1 MIGTL
6 DGLSDMSKDKY
17 VFLRADRSVP
27 YGELM
32 SVMEL
37 LRSGGYSRV
46 KLVALE
52 GAPGA
57 PAAGAGQP

>member
-1 MIGTL
+1 
-6 DGLSDMSKDKY
+6 MSKDKY

>member
-1 MIGTL
+1 MCSCAPI
-6 DGLSDMSKDKY
+6 K
-17 VFLRADRSVP
+17 AVP

-32 SVMEL
+32 GVMEI

-52 GAPGA
+52 GAPA
-57 PAAGAGQP
+57 AAGPAQAAVQP